1 MAWGRKDGYVSP
13 FDSNDPD
20 GYVNP
25 GESSDVRHNV
35 NVHDAGQDSGHGTQD
50 GNGSAS
56 DESFVAPTPY
66 IQQPS
71 SYGQPLPSAP
81 DATSGPASDAMFG
94 PAPGATPDAASDAG
108 MPPIPDTPWPKVDVP
123 EPVTGPAS
131 RAERQ
136 SSVPSAAPSASPSAG
151 YSAPTSTDPVYAQY
165 SSPVPVIPSS
175 DGPSSDTPA
184 NRSQSSSPFS
194 VATPPT
200 SAGPKSGDGEPMT
213 PLERAQNAEQAKKR
227 KSGVFRVVWIVV
239 IAAIVFEFTP
249 ITGFFKR
256 IFGGSQNASSYSTT
270 SSTSSSNTEEEKEI
284 PRWKTQNSEGT
295 VSNYEAANLNV
306 SIDKAVAGPN
316 DNEGKA
322 TVIVTYTWTNTASE
336 AKQFSSMVEDDAYQN
351 GVGLRSTYLY
361 DGDLPADYVRDAD
374 SANVQSGASQ
384 TLSIAYRLRDQQ
396 QDVAVTLMGQSNQG
410 SDIVATVFQHGADGT
425 YTSTGKAPESIK
437 NGGEAPEF
445 MNYTVEGVPKAG
457 IKDADGYSGK
467 LLGSYGAVTQMS
479 IESIKRLPGATYDG
493 KDLVVVT
500 YRWRNDG
507 ERPWQFYNAVREN
520 VYQNGVE
527 CQVSSP
533 GYGKVSDADY
543 DSFSENLSVL
553 PGSTYDTTVAYA
565 VSDVNGPVDVKVTG
579 YVNDESVTLERTF
592 KQ

>member
-25 GESSDVRHNV
+25 GESSDIHHNV
-35 NVHDAGQDSGHGTQD
+35 NVHDAGQDSGHGGLPN
-50 GNGSAS
+50 GNGAAS
-56 DESFVAPTPY
+56 DEPFVAPTPY

-81 DATSGPASDAMFG
+81 DATFGSGA
-94 PAPGATPDAASDAG
+94 GAAPDATSDAG
-108 MPPIPDTPWPKVDVP
+108 MSPVPDAPWPKVDVP

-131 RAERQ
+131 HEERQ
-136 SSVPSAAPSASPSAG
+136 SSVPADAPAASPSAG

-175 DGPSSDTPA
+175 DGPSSGTPA
-184 NRSQSSSPFS
+184 DRSQPSSPFS
-194 VATPPT
+194 ISTPPT
-200 SAGPKSGDGEPMT
+200 GAGPKSDGGKPMT
-213 PLERAQNAEQAKKR
+213 PLERANAAEKAKSR

-239 IAAIVFEFTP
+239 VAAIVLEFTP

-256 IFGGSQNASSYSTT
+256 IFGGSQNDSSYSTT
-270 SSTSSSNTEEEKEI
+270 NSFNSSNTEEEKEI

-322 TVIVTYTWTNTASE
+322 TVIITYTWTNTASE

-351 GVGLRSTYLY
+351 GVGLRSVYLY
-361 DGDLPADYVRDAD
+361 DGDLPAGYVRDAD

-396 QDVAVTLMGQSNQG
+396 QDVAVTLTGQSNRG
-410 SDIVATVFQHGADGT
+410 SDIVATVFQHGANGT

-445 MNYTVEGVPKAG
+445 MNYTIEGVPKAG

-507 ERPWQFYNAVREN
+507 ERPWQFYNAVQEN

-533 GYGKVSDADY
+533 GYGKVPDTDY
-543 DSFSENLSVL
+543 DSFSENMSVL

-565 VSDVNGPVDVKVTG
+565 VSDVNGPVDVQVKG